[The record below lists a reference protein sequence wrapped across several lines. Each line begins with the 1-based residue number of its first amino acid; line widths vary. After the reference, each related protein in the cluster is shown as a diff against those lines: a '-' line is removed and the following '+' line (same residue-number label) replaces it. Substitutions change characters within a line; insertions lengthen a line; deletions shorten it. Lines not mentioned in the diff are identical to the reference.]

1 MDELKKLRNDLD
13 MCDEILIDALR
24 MRCQI
29 IQEITNYKQKNGLPI
44 YQAEEEER
52 KKSKMLAKLDDYEYK
67 KSIMAVYDSVLY
79 RSKRIQSHE
88 LFGFNIFLIGFMGV
102 GKSTVSNAL
111 QNTFAMDV
119 VEMDEMIAKKNNM
132 SISEIFDLHGE
143 EYFRNEETNLLKE
156 VGNEKNKIVSCGGG
170 VAMREVNVQEMRKS
184 GKVILLTAKPE
195 TILERVKENHDR
207 PLLENNKTVEYVSE
221 LMEKRRPA
229 YEAAADIVIATDGK
243 SANEICEEI
252 IAQVKS
258 RAQSSLVSAG
268 HSTAVL
274 RAASYTSPMAA
285 FQDKMAGIA
294 YYQFIEKLD
303 KEFEERKDDLV
314 KELSHL
320 MQEILRPEYL
330 CVSYT
335 GERDSLMDVQKQVKA
350 LKQTL
355 HKEEVSVQHQNMTCV
370 KENEG
375 FTTSGQVQ
383 YVAQTGNFRKK
394 GYEYTGA
401 LNILKVALSYDYL
414 WTNIRVKGGA
424 YGCMSGFKR
433 SGESFFVSYR
443 DPHLRRTLDVFKGI
457 PEYVRSFKAD
467 EREMTKYIIGTI
479 SGKDVPRTPKMQGAI
494 SRSAWFCGI
503 TEEMAQK
510 ERDEILK
517 ASETDIQELAPL
529 IEAILDNDAVC
540 VVGSEPAI
548 EKEKE
553 LFDTVL
559 PLISC

>member
-143 EYFRNEETNLLKE
+143 AYFRNEE
-156 VGNEKNKIVSCGGG
+156 NKIVSCGGG

-252 IAQVKS
+252 IAQVK
-258 RAQSSLVSAG
+258 
-268 HSTAVL
+268 
-274 RAASYTSPMAA
+274 
-285 FQDKMAGIA
+285 K
-294 YYQFIEKLD
+294 
-303 KEFEERKDDLV
+303 
-314 KELSHL
+314 
-320 MQEILRPEYL
+320 
-330 CVSYT
+330 
-335 GERDSLMDVQKQVKA
+335 
-350 LKQTL
+350 
-355 HKEEVSVQHQNMTCV
+355 
-370 KENEG
+370 
-375 FTTSGQVQ
+375 
-383 YVAQTGNFRKK
+383 
-394 GYEYTGA
+394 
-401 LNILKVALSYDYL
+401 
-414 WTNIRVKGGA
+414 
-424 YGCMSGFKR
+424 FK
-433 SGESFFVSYR
+433 
-443 DPHLRRTLDVFKGI
+443 
-457 PEYVRSFKAD
+457 
-467 EREMTKYIIGTI
+467 
-479 SGKDVPRTPKMQGAI
+479 
-494 SRSAWFCGI
+494 
-503 TEEMAQK
+503 
-510 ERDEILK
+510 
-517 ASETDIQELAPL
+517 
-529 IEAILDNDAVC
+529 
-540 VVGSEPAI
+540 
-548 EKEKE
+548 
-553 LFDTVL
+553 
-559 PLISC
+559 